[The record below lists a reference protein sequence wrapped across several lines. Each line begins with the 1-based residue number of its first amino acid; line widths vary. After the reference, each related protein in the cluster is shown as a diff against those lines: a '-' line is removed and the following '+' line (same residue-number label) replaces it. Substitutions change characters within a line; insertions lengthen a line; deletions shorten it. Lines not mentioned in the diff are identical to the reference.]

1 MNLIL
6 IFSYSLLFIGIFFWL
21 WGTIPILKK
30 RNSLLYK
37 LHTLTVADTVGSGLI
52 LIALI
57 LRDPSHWPILSISIV
72 TLTLW
77 NTVFG
82 YLLGNLGDNQ

>member
-1 MNLIL
+1 MSLQ
-6 IFSYSLLFIGIFFWL
+6 IFISYLLVFLGVFFWL
-21 WGTIPILKK
+21 WGTIPILNKK
-30 RNSLLYK
+30 NSLLYK

-57 LRDPSHWPILSISIV
+57 IRNPNYWPILSISIV

-77 NTVFG
+77 NTIFG
-82 YLLGNLGDNQ
+82 YLLGNLTDN

>member
-1 MNLIL
+1 MNLIIL
-6 IFSYSLLFIGIFFWL
+6 ISYCLLFTGVFFWL

-30 RNSLLYK
+30 KNTLFYK
-37 LHTLTVADTVGSGLI
+37 LHTLTVSDTVGSGLI

-57 LRDPSHWPILSISIV
+57 IRDPNHWPILSISIV

-82 YLLGNLGDNQ
+82 YLIGNLADN

>member
-1 MNLIL
+1 MLFL
-6 IFSYSLLFIGIFFWL
+6 SYLLLSIGLFFWI
-21 WGTIPILKK
+21 WGTFPLLIK
-30 RNSLLYK
+30 RDSLLYK

-57 LRDPSHWPILSISIV
+57 IRDSSHWPILLISII

-82 YLLGNLGDNQ
+82 YLLGNLVDN

>member
-1 MNLIL
+1 MNIMLFVSYLL
-6 IFSYSLLFIGIFFWL
+6 IFIGLFFWF
-21 WGTIPILKK
+21 WGTFPILKK

-52 LIALI
+52 LIGLI
-57 LRDPSHWPILSISIV
+57 IRDPNHWPILTISII

-82 YLLGNLGDNQ
+82 YLIGNLSDS

>member
-1 MNLIL
+1 MLFL
-6 IFSYSLLFIGIFFWL
+6 SYLLLFIGLFFWL
-21 WGTIPILKK
+21 WGTFPLLIK
-30 RNSLLYK
+30 RDSLLYK

-57 LRDPSHWPILSISIV
+57 IRDSSHWPILLISII

-82 YLLGNLGDNQ
+82 YLLGNLVDN

>member
-1 MNLIL
+1 MAL
-6 IFSYSLLFIGIFFWL
+6 
-21 WGTIPILKK
+21 GTIPILKK
-30 RNSLLYK
+30 RTLCLQTS
-37 LHTLTVADTVGSGLI
+37 TLTVSDTVGSGLI

-57 LRDPSHWPILSISIV
+57 LRDPKHWPILLISII

-82 YLLGNLGDNQ
+82 YLLGNLEDN

>member
-6 IFSYSLLFIGIFFWL
+6 IFSYCLLFTGVFFWL

-30 RNSLLYK
+30 KNSLLYK
-37 LHTLTVADTVGSGLI
+37 LHTLTVLDTVGSGLI

-57 LRDPSHWPILSISIV
+57 LRDPKHWPILLISII

-82 YLLGNLGDNQ
+82 YLLGNLDDN

>member
-1 MNLIL
+1 MSLQ
-6 IFSYSLLFIGIFFWL
+6 IFISYLLVFVGVFFWL

-30 RNSLLYK
+30 KNSLLYK

-57 LRDPSHWPILSISIV
+57 IRNPNYWPILSISIV

-77 NTVFG
+77 NTIFG
-82 YLLGNLGDNQ
+82 YLLGNLSDN

>member
-1 MNLIL
+1 MSLQ
-6 IFSYSLLFIGIFFWL
+6 IFISYLLVFVGVFFWL

-30 RNSLLYK
+30 KNSLLYK

-57 LRDPSHWPILSISIV
+57 IRNPNYWPILSISIV

-77 NTVFG
+77 NTIFG
-82 YLLGNLGDNQ
+82 YLLGNLADN